1 VEYEVIIARSA
12 LRDLEQIRAY
22 IARDNPAAA
31 QKFCLK
37 LLDEAE
43 SLRIFPERGGFI
55 AERLGA
61 RFVMVYPYLVVY
73 RITEE
78 SRMVRILRFWHGARE
93 RMRMRL

>member
-1 VEYEVIIARSA
+1 MEYEVIITRSA

-31 QKFCLK
+31 QTFSLK

-55 AERLGA
+55 AKRPGG
-61 RFVMVYPYLVVY
+61 RFVMLYP
-73 RITEE
+73 
-78 SRMVRILRFWHGARE
+78 
-93 RMRMRL
+93 